1 MLNRLTLTARK
12 AVWWLIRG
20 YQLTLSAFVGRRCRF
35 EPTCSHY
42 AQEAVMVHGVGKGGW
57 LALKRIA
64 RCGPLGGHGYDPVP
78 PLSAGREQK
87 GGCPCCGKDG
97 SAS

>member
-1 MLNRLTLTARK
+1 MRRV
-12 AVWWLIRG
+12 VWWLLRG
-20 YQLTLSAFVGRRCRF
+20 YQLTLSALVGRHCRF

-42 AQEAVMVHGVGKGGW
+42 AQEAVMRHGVLRGGW

-78 PLSAGREQK
+78 PASSQRAEQSGRSGRCSCHGHEGHK
-87 GGCPCCGKDG
+87 
-97 SAS
+97 